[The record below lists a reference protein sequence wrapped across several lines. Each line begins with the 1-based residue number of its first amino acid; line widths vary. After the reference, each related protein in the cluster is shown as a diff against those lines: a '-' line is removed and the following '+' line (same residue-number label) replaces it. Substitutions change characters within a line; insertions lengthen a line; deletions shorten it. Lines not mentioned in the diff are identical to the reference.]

1 VKDVMLYASDDLDAA
16 LPHLAETLRLAK
28 LVDNR
33 TMRCA
38 SSATLS
44 QIHVLRGEYAL
55 AKDTALEALAVAEEI
70 GNLNVYPSAA
80 AIALIAFAELGEPA
94 DPTHYVDCIDK
105 GLNAAGFMQLN
116 VRFVVDALLAVGDVE
131 RAVQVAETLY
141 DVAGG
146 RLRHAQVGVSVGDA
160 MQRVGR
166 FDRAHEAY
174 AAAREQATAIG
185 ARSTLVGALVGL
197 AEVAFVRGETP
208 GAADVT
214 LAQRLVAE
222 LSLGRYAERLAR
234 ITAPPELV
242 RASS

>member
-1 VKDVMLYASDDLDAA
+1 VLLYASDDLDAA
-16 LPHLAETLRLAK
+16 LPHLGETLRLAK
-28 LVDNR
+28 LIDNR

-38 SSATLS
+38 SAATLS

-55 AKDTALEALAVAEEI
+55 AKDSALEALAVAEEI

-80 AIALIAFAELGEPA
+80 AIALIAFTELGEPV

-116 VRFVVDALLAVGDVE
+116 VRFVVDALLAIGDVE
-131 RAVQVAETLY
+131 RAVQIAETLY

-146 RLRHAQVGVSVGDA
+146 RLRQAQVGVAVGDA
-160 MQRVGR
+160 LQRVGR
-166 FDRAHEAY
+166 LDRAQEAY
-174 AAAREQATAIG
+174 AGAREQAIAIG
-185 ARSTLVGALVGL
+185 ARSTLVGALLGL
-197 AEVAFVRGETP
+197 AEVAFLRGDTP
-208 GAADVT
+208 DAADVT
-214 LAQRLVAE
+214 LTQRLVAE

-234 ITAPPELV
+234 IMAPPELA

>member
-1 VKDVMLYASDDLDAA
+1 
-16 LPHLAETLRLAK
+16 
-28 LVDNR
+28 
-33 TMRCA
+33 
-38 SSATLS
+38 
-44 QIHVLRGEYAL
+44 
-55 AKDTALEALAVAEEI
+55 
-70 GNLNVYPSAA
+70 
-80 AIALIAFAELGEPA
+80 
-94 DPTHYVDCIDK
+94 
-105 GLNAAGFMQLN
+105 MQLN

-197 AEVAFVRGETP
+197 AEVAFVR
-208 GAADVT
+208 
-214 LAQRLVAE
+214 
-222 LSLGRYAERLAR
+222 AR
-234 ITAPPELV
+234 RPARRT
-242 RASS
+242 